1 MSLQCP
7 PVAVAIAKLK
17 KDGEFEKVANKIE
30 FNVVELSDLLGWDSS
45 PVKKELKLLEWNLG
59 RWSLLQISFQLASL
73 IISFS
78 QLVIV
83 LSIILDQMVII
94 KWSPWFVKALVLY
107 KSYLLTYLFH
117 YSFYGHIS

>member
-59 RWSLLQISFQLASL
+59 R
-73 IISFS
+73 
-78 QLVIV
+78 
-83 LSIILDQMVII
+83 
-94 KWSPWFVKALVLY
+94 
-107 KSYLLTYLFH
+107 
-117 YSFYGHIS
+117 